1 MEEDNMATEVMI
13 KRRVKQ
19 GLQAKKLVPLI
30 LQMRALSMHQ
40 PGYISGTTLC
50 NLERPEDCLVI
61 SRWESIDD
69 WNKWFHSSQ
78 RAEMESKI
86 ETLTGKKTEYDVY
99 APMVPRTIAGE
110 ATHRQ
115 TECIIN
121 C

>member
-1 MEEDNMATEVMI
+1 MAIEVMI

-30 LQMRALSMHQ
+30 LQMRALAMYQ
-40 PGYISGTTLC
+40 TGYISGTTLC

-61 SRWESIDD
+61 SRWESIEH

-86 ETLTGKKTEYDVY
+86 ETLAGKKTEYDVY
-99 APMVPRTIAGE
+99 APMVPRTIAE
-110 ATHRQ
+110 KATRR
-115 TECIIN
+115 
-121 C
+121 